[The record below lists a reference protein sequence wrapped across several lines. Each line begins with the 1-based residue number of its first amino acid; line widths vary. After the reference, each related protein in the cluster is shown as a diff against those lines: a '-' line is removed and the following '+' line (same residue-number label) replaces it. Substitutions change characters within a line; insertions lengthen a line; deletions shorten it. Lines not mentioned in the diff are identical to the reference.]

1 MKNGI
6 QYNCLY
12 QKLQLELKLQGMSP
26 RTIEGYSRAVRRVAA
41 YFDRCPDD
49 LSTEEL
55 KLYFG
60 DLLDTHSWSSVKV
73 ERSGLQFFYRH
84 VLRRPWTWI
93 DMVRPPR
100 VQHLPVPYFLTTFTL
115 PAQLRTHAYAHQ
127 RIVYNAL
134 FRAGVEALRELAGD
148 PKRLDGM
155 MGMTGVLHT
164 HSRRLDYHPH
174 VHFII
179 PGGGLNRKGNR
190 WKKAN
195 PRFLVWVK
203 NLSRIFRGKF
213 LAILIEKG
221 VNFPRVLTQINWVV
235 HCKPVGS
242 GERALEYLARYLYRG
257 VVCEEAL
264 TQNPDGS
271 ITLRYIDRS
280 TDEPKTRNFEADA
293 FLRTY
298 LKHTLPKGFRRA
310 RDYGFLH
317 GRNRELLVK
326 LQLLLAVRLKRRPA
340 QPRPRFCC
348 PKCDREMSILAIH
361 RHTTPL
367 PIRGSPHAV

>member
-1 MKNGI
+1 MKLAQLIRDHGANLLTKDPALLPSQRGALQAI
-6 QYNCLY
+6 LRCRTPTSGNILAECPECRTQQTFFLSCGHRHCPRCQNYETTQWLERQCD
-12 QKLQLELKLQGMSP
+12 KL
-26 RTIEGYSRAVRRVAA
+26 
-41 YFDRCPDD
+41 
-49 LSTEEL
+49 
-55 KLYFG
+55 
-60 DLLDTHSWSSVKV
+60 
-73 ERSGLQFFYRH
+73 
-84 VLRRPWTWI
+84 
-93 DMVRPPR
+93 
-100 VQHLPVPYFLTTFTL
+100 LPVPYFLTTFTL
-115 PAQLRTHAYAHQ
+115 PAQLRTQAYAHQ

-134 FRAGVEALRELAGD
+134 FRAGVEALRALAGD

-221 VNFPRVLTQINWVV
+221 VNFPRVLTQIDWVV

-257 VVCEEAL
+257 VVREEAL

-271 ITLRYIDRS
+271 ITLRYIDSS
-280 TDEPKTRNFEADA
+280 TDEPKTRNFQADA
-293 FLRTY
+293 FLQTY

-317 GRNRELLVK
+317 GRNRQLLVK

-348 PKCDREMSILAIH
+348 PKCDSEMSILAIH

-367 PIRGSPHAV
+367 PIRGSPHAA